1 MLNFKQSTANNKILI
16 IVVFV
21 FEIYIYY
28 KKIDKNS
35 ENIPLIF
42 FIFDIIFYDI
52 TLQ

>member
-21 FEIYIYY
+21 LKFIYIYY

-42 FIFDIIFYDI
+42 
-52 TLQ
+52 L